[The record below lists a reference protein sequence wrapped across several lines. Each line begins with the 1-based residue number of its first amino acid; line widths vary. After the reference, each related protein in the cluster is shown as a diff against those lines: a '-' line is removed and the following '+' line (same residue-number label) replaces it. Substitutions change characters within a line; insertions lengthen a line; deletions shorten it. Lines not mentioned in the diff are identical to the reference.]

1 MWKKIAVTKW
11 EVRGEMTSRR
21 QVFVRT
27 AVMTLGIIVVAD
39 GVDVIANL
47 FFAPEQLIRSAIQT
61 TLIAGVLG
69 AYVVYTHAQANLKLY
84 EMKTYLA
91 KLSYMDSLT
100 ELLNR
105 RAFIEIATG
114 VAQAP
119 EPHVLMLVDIDAFK
133 AVNDQYGHPIGD
145 GVIAGVAGIL
155 RDMFAPQGSTAR
167 LGGEEFAA
175 LLDPSTPGEAL
186 TVATQ
191 FCERVNKRIFEAGQ
205 ARFSVMVSVGLAA
218 FSPGL
223 SFEEVYSRADRA
235 MYASKK
241 RGGNQVSVF
250 EHDPSLL
257 PVL

>member
-11 EVRGEMTSRR
+11 KVRGEMTSQR
-21 QVFVRT
+21 QVYVRT

-39 GVDVIANL
+39 LADFIANL
-47 FFAPEQLIRSAIQT
+47 CFAPEQILRSAIQT
-61 TLIAGVLG
+61 TLISGALG
-69 AYVVYTHAQANLKLY
+69 AYVVYTHARSNLKLY

-91 KLSYMDSLT
+91 QLSHMDSLT
-100 ELLNR
+100 GLLNR

-114 VAQAP
+114 AAHAP
-119 EPHVLMLVDIDAFK
+119 ESHALMLVDIDAFK

-145 GVIAGVAGIL
+145 GVIAGVAAIL
-155 RDMFAPQGSTAR
+155 RDMFAPQVSTAR

-175 LLDPSTPGEAL
+175 LINLGTPGEAFVL
-186 TVATQ
+186 ASQ
-191 FCERVNKRIFEAGQ
+191 FCQQVANHVFEAGQ
-205 ARFSVMVSVGLAA
+205 ARFSVTVSVGLAE
-218 FSPGL
+218 FSAGL

-241 RGGNQVSVF
+241 RGGNRVSTF
-250 EHDPSLL
+250 EHEPSLL